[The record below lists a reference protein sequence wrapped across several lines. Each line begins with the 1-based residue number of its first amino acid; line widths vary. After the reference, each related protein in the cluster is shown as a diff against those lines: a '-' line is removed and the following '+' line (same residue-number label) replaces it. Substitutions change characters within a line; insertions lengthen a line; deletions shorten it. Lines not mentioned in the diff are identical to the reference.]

1 MASPVGEDNWVGF
14 VDSQLREAADLE
26 ARVNIVESFRRAV
39 SAEPGSIKV
48 WTAYCEYFWSLY
60 TDCQPGSDAGW
71 PQEEQQLGRDVFTL
85 DAALALWQQA
95 YEAVQYRLADSHEL
109 WNRWL
114 SLEMELLARGA
125 TEAGIRRITHLFK
138 NRLTVPHA
146 TWDATSQMFST
157 FLSEYNQAA
166 YESEMLAA
174 TQNARDAK
182 RLYEMRDRF
191 EMKLKLAD
199 KSGDPESS
207 KAAMREYLD
216 WEIRQ
221 SKNQRDAVINFQI
234 CLGLYS
240 RALTGDLA
248 ADEDTWLNFIV
259 ILSTAHSEL
268 KAGRSRIPANHLPN
282 MLDILQRAVHH
293 VPWSGTVWARYILAA
308 EEAGLSFV
316 DIERIKH
323 AATNNAQLDRDG
335 MMGVLDM
342 YAAWCGYLKRT
353 AMNPNATEEA
363 VDLAEVG
370 LPSALEDVKHW
381 GKRRYGDKYQGDPNF
396 RLEKIFIQFLT
407 EKKDN
412 IDAARNV
419 WEQLSRVELYANSYD
434 FWLHWFL
441 WEMVVFT
448 ASKNKARSPTPATVA
463 HGLRVPSYA
472 TQVFTRALK
481 VRTLDWPERI
491 MEVYI
496 QHCNDYE
503 LADTLREAQDT
514 VYKTRKGVAKRRE
527 REAAQAAAAAQAEYA
542 AQLRDQT
549 MADAPDVASEAASP
563 GSKRKR
569 EDTPGEGED
578 KGGKRAKSEVPNGG
592 VDAKRDRENTSVFV
606 AGLPGDVTQTKV
618 RQFFRE
624 YGHVNNIEIQ
634 RQDDSA
640 VALVEFRTSDDARSA
655 LLRDGKPF
663 GEAVVQVTSAT
674 DCTLYVTN
682 YPPEAD
688 QDYIRNLF
696 KNCGEIHSIR
706 FPSLKYNTMRRFCYL
721 TFRDRASAAA
731 AIKLDGKSLDGGKFK
746 LSAKLS
752 DPGMKQQRHGAQ
764 AEARELHVSYVPR
777 NTTDED
783 IRGLFAKTGKVMSVR
798 IPRDMAGRTKG
809 QAFVVMETKEE
820 AQEAIKAL
828 DKVVFENHALKVEL
842 SKPLN
847 QKTTATI
854 HGTGSVGSPEV
865 DSPAAGSPAST
876 SAPSNPAP
884 AEISARTIAVLG
896 IPDTMN
902 DARVRA
908 ILKPIGSIVKLV
920 LHPQHGGAVVE
931 FADAATAGKAA
942 LVVDNLEVDTGK
954 KLRVGTIPELF
965 RTEGE
970 TRVDRIDQ
978 PAPQG
983 AQAGTKEKKKLS
995 LTELM
1000 PPPPTIRRMPL
1011 GRAGLKRGLGFI
1023 AAKKKDPEGVNGTAR
1038 TGAGGGKSNADF
1050 KKMFLGEGK
1059 GEKADERKG

>member
-60 TDCQPGSDAGW
+60 TDYQPGSDAGW

-138 NRLTVPHA
+138 DRLTVPHA

-191 EMKLKLAD
+191 EMKLKLAA

-207 KAAMREYLD
+207 KAAMLEYLD

-221 SKNQRDAVINFQI
+221 SKSQRDAVINFQI
-234 CLGLYS
+234 CLGLFS
-240 RALTGDLA
+240 RVLTGALA
-248 ADEDTWLNFIV
+248 ADEDTWLNFV
-259 ILSTAHSEL
+259 VFLSTAHSEL
-268 KAGRSRIPANHLPN
+268 KAGRSRIPANQLPN

-293 VPWSGTVWARYILAA
+293 VPWSGSVWARYILAA

-323 AATNNAQLDRDG
+323 AATSSAQLDRDG
-335 MMGVLDM
+335 MMGVLEM

-381 GKRRYGDKYQGDPNF
+381 GKRRYGDTYQGDPNF

-412 IDAARNV
+412 IDTARNV
-419 WEQLSRVELYANSYD
+419 WEQLARVELYANSYD
-434 FWLHWFL
+434 FWLNWFL

-448 ASKNKARSPTPATVA
+448 ASKNKAARSPTPATLA

-472 TQVFTRALK
+472 TQIFTRALK

-527 REAAQAAAAAQAEYA
+527 REAAQAAAAQADYA

-569 EDTPGEGED
+569 EDSPGEGED

-592 VDAKRDRENTSVFV
+592 VDAKRDRENTSIFV
-606 AGLPGDVTQTKV
+606 ADLPGDVTQTKV

-640 VALVEFRTSDDARSA
+640 VALVEFRTADDARSA
-655 LLRDGKPF
+655 LLRHGKPF
-663 GEAVVQVTSAT
+663 HDGPVVQVTSAT

-688 QDYIRNLF
+688 QNYIRNLF
-696 KNCGEIHSIR
+696 KSCGDIHSIR

-764 AEARELHVSYVPR
+764 AEAREVHVSYVPR

-783 IRGLFAKTGKVMSVR
+783 IRGLFAKTGKVLSVR

-809 QAFVVMETKEE
+809 QAFIVMETKEE

-854 HGTGSVGSPEV
+854 HGTGSAGSPEV
-865 DSPAAGSPAST
+865 ESPAAGSPAPT

-942 LVVDNLEVDTGK
+942 LMVDNLEVDAGK

-983 AQAGTKEKKKLS
+983 ETKEKKKLS
-995 LTELM
+995 PAELM
-1000 PPPPTIRRMPL
+1000 PPPPAIRRMPL
-1011 GRAGLKRGLGFI
+1011 GRAGPKRGLGFI
-1023 AAKKKDPEGVNGTAR
+1023 AAKKKDKEGVNGT
-1038 TGAGGGKSNADF
+1038 TGTGTGGGKSNADF

-1059 GEKADERKG
+1059 GEKADERSG